1 MLISAGGLTN
11 HRELWGDADS
21 PAESRERPPRVWGTK
36 RKAWSH
42 QSLAAPKRTAQNWCA
57 EPQKV
62 GAAAAGRHLT
72 RGAVGLALGGREHL
86 ETEQWLVQDQGL
98 LL

>member
-11 HRELWGDADS
+11 HREPWGDAES
-21 PAESRERPPRVWGTK
+21 PAESKERPSRVWGTK

-42 QSLAAPKRTAQNWCA
+42 QSLAAPERTAQSWCA
-57 EPQKV
+57 EPQRED
-62 GAAAAGRHLT
+62 AAAAGWHLT
-72 RGAVGLALGGREHL
+72 RGTVGLALGGREHL
-86 ETEQWLVQDQGL
+86 EMEQWLVQDQGL